1 MISSLTGAPLRQHRR
16 KRITNH
22 LSVNVGALRGLG
34 FQVSYDPKTNEL
46 YIKNLEHLN
55 ELTANSAGEYETLQE
70 ATNALRKET
79 EDLIETTEQLNQ
91 DNIDAAEN
99 IEDLGYEI
107 LETKNNIID
116 YIEEIYDKQVESY
129 QKIID
134 LRKELIESAKDEYDY
149 EADIAEK
156 VKEIADLQSRIDQLA
171 LDDSRSA
178 QAERASLMQE
188 LAEKQQ
194 ELADTQGD
202 HATDSQLDALDKM
215 AEDYEQQRADEIEIM
230 RNTVTESEELW
241 NAFYQTIL
249 GNTAIVGAS
258 VDEHIANAWI
268 RAAQAVNDYSAAMS
282 GISSGGVVI
291 NSIPKYHTGGVVD
304 EANVGKDE
312 TLALL
317 EKGEVVLNDGKQ
329 QTLYKIIDFQEE
341 LSKRLG
347 TVIGSLV
354 LPDITGSIRSLVGDA
369 VNNITDGSQSLVFEP
384 HIQVEINHSGTMNDT
399 DAKSYGE
406 KIADTAIEKL
416 YSAFERRGISSTRA
430 SRLKP

>member
-1 MISSLTGAPLRQHRR
+1 MKAEAEAEANLLAAKQATIAA
-16 KRITNH
+16 
-22 LSVNVGALRGLG
+22 NVGALRGLG
-34 FQVSYDPKTNEL
+34 FQVDYDASTNEL

-79 EDLIETTEQLNQ
+79 EDLIDTTEQLNQ
-91 DNIDAAEN
+91 DNINAAEN

-107 LETKNNIID
+107 QDTKNAIID

-134 LRKELIESAKDEYDY
+134 LRKELIESAKEELDY
-149 EADIAEK
+149 EDEIAEK
-156 VKEIADLQSRIDQLA
+156 VKEVAELQAKIDQLA

-178 QAERASLMQE
+178 QAERAALMEE
-188 LAEKQQ
+188 LAEKQKD
-194 ELADTQGD
+194 LADTQSD
-202 HATDSQLDALDKM
+202 HSTDAQIDTLDKM
-215 AEDYEQQRADEIEIM
+215 AEDYKTQRTNEIETM
-230 RNTVTESEELW
+230 RATVMESEELW

-249 GNTAIVGAS
+249 GNNVTVGNS
-258 VDEHIANAWI
+258 IDDYIANAWI

-304 EANVGKDE
+304 EVNVGKDE

-329 QTLYKIIDFQEE
+329 QTLYKIINFQEE

-347 TVIGSLV
+347 AMIGSLS
-354 LPDITGSIRSLVGDA
+354 LPDLTGGLRSLISSTA
-369 VNNITDGSQSLVFEP
+369 SNISSSSQSMVFEP
-384 HIQVEINHSGTMNDT
+384 HIQVDIHHSGNMSDA

-416 YSAFERRGISSTRA
+416 YGAFERRGISSTRA